1 MSAVLFDSKCSMGLL
16 NAVDLFTGIGG
27 FVLGLEGICNP
38 LVYCDNSPV
47 VLAMLDR
54 LVAAGRLPRA
64 AVVDDVSKLPD
75 IRKAVAGK
83 TVDIVTAGFPCVG
96 FSSVGRREGL
106 NDERS
111 GLFHAAMK
119 VVTALK
125 PRIVLLENVQRV
137 LTSNDGNDFK
147 TIIDSLDKAGYDCR
161 WSVCSANEVGLP
173 HSRKRWFCMCL
184 RRTADFSKII
194 IPSDNQRKHG
204 KPPPLLAVRLEDYAA
219 RYSLLGNSIVPA
231 VARLAFTRLFTGFS
245 GGDRYSGVQSDMHVS
260 GTSVH
265 GFSIRGKVQGVQLPK
280 AQVWSYEIV
289 LDPGHYAPTFKK
301 RTLKHRAAPILER
314 HVLHNWPTPRSTAPR
329 HSNSLT
335 ARNIRDLPTVAL
347 FAHEVQG
354 SRQPA
359 AVQGMTVNPAFVEW
373 LMGFPA
379 NHTSP

>member
-1 MSAVLFDSKCSMGLL
+1 MGLL
-16 NAVDLFTGIGG
+16 NSVDLFTGIGG

-38 LVYCDNSPV
+38 LAYCDNSPV
-47 VLAMLDR
+47 VSAMLDR
-54 LVAAGRLPRA
+54 LVAAGRLPKA
-64 AVVDDVSKLPD
+64 AVVDDVSKLSD
-75 IRKAVAGK
+75 IKKAVVGK

-106 NDERS
+106 KDERS

-119 VVTALK
+119 VVRALK
-125 PRIVLLENVQRV
+125 PRIVMLENVQRV
-137 LTSNDGNDFK
+137 LTSNGGNDFR

-184 RRTADFSKII
+184 RRTANFSDVI
-194 IPSDNQRKHG
+194 IPASGTSRPG
-204 KPPPLLAVRLEDYAA
+204 KAPPLLAVRADDYVA

-231 VARLAFTRLFTGFS
+231 VARLAFSRLFTGFS
-245 GGDRYSGVQSDMHVS
+245 GGDRYGNVPSSMHVS
-260 GTSVH
+260 GSSVH
-265 GFSIRGKVQGVQLPK
+265 GFSRKGKVQGVQLPK
-280 AQVWSYEIV
+280 AQDWSYDIV
-289 LDPGHYAPTFKK
+289 LDPGHYVPVFKK
-301 RTLKHRAAPILER
+301 RTLKHRAAPIEQR

-347 FAHEVQG
+347 FAQEVQG
-354 SRQPA
+354 VRQPA

-373 LMGFPA
+373 LMGFPT
-379 NHTSP
+379 NHTNP